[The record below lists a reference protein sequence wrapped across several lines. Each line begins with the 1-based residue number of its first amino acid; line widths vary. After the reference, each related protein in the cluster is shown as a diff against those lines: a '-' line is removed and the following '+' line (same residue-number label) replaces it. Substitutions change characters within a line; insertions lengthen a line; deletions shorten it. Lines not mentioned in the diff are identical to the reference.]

1 MNPLQPLIDAHL
13 AKGPVPAAE
22 VMALGLYHPEH
33 GYYRRAEAPWGFA
46 GKDYY
51 TALDLGPLLGQ
62 TLALRL
68 EAAWEQLDRPATFT
82 ALEPGAG
89 RGWLGRDVLNAVS
102 GPFAEALVYVHRD
115 DNPAAKAAAHIA
127 LEPFLAANRAR
138 FAAETDALEPFTGC
152 VFSNE
157 LFDAL
162 PAQPWRWEGEHWAR
176 EVLTAAGPEWQAAEP
191 GEAGAWFAAQTDGL
205 EPRDGSIWCE
215 ALPGVVHGLTAALQA
230 GLFLAV
236 DYGEAADRLLAKGAD
251 LRRFKA
257 HGVDGKWHEDLGEA
271 DLTADV
277 DFTRLATLLEGEGL
291 TALSH
296 VELSKW
302 IRTHAPLDRWGAAWM
317 SLPTPERL
325 ARTENLLQLT
335 LPGMMGSRFR
345 VLEGWKEKKL
355 ATDEHRSKLINTE
368 IMNRF

>member
-1 MNPLQPLIDAHL
+1 VNPLNELLQTRL
-13 AKGPVPAAE
+13 AQGPVPAAD
-22 VMALGLYHPEH
+22 VMALGLYHPVH
-33 GYYRRAEAPWGFA
+33 GYYRRTEGPWGFD

-51 TALDLGPLLGQ
+51 TALDMGPLLGQ

-68 EAAWEQLDRPATFT
+68 EAAWQRLGRPARFT

-89 RGWLGRDVLNAVS
+89 RGWLGRDVLNAVT
-102 GPFAEALVYVHRD
+102 GVFADALVYVHRD
-115 DNPAAKAAAHIA
+115 DNPAARRAAEEALA
-127 LEPFLAANRAR
+127 PFLATKRARFVAESESLEPFVGA
-138 FAAETDALEPFTGC
+138 

-162 PAQPWRWEGEHWAR
+162 PAQPWRWDGTQWTR
-176 EVLTAAGPEWQAAEP
+176 EVLTAAGPEWQTADP
-191 GEAGAWFAAQTDGL
+191 GAAGAWFESQTDGL
-205 EPRDGSIWCE
+205 DLRDGSIWCE
-215 ALPGVVHGLTAALQA
+215 ALPKLEA

-257 HGVDGKWHEDLGEA
+257 HTVDGRWHEDLGTA

-277 DFTRLATLLEGEGL
+277 DFTRLAAQLEAEGFSDL
-291 TALSH
+291 GH

-302 IRTHAPLDRWGAAWM
+302 IRTHAPLDQWGAQWM
-317 SLPTPERL
+317 ALPDLERK

-335 LPGMMGSRFR
+335 LPNMLGSRFR
-345 VLEGWKEKKL
+345 VLEGWKG
-355 ATDEHRSKLINTE
+355 
-368 IMNRF
+368 